1 MTYYRLGAFWHPDKI
16 VDNLTMRAGLNTADA
31 TSFELYVR
39 TFCHNLLTDGILN
52 YQSPFASSMIHMKVG
67 QIITHNVLGIN
78 LFVKAINDIIDYQNS
93 GDEHQEVKYNPI
105 DNDNLTANLTK
116 EDMVEH
122 HTLKSL
128 ADAIKTCPDIE
139 KVLTGIYNE
148 LSHMCIPCFT
158 ADIIANIST
167 LDLTDWLTTTTV
179 HVSQDTPEN
188 VITALVGANPT
199 LFNISSLIKDYL
211 LLSDNHVLS
220 LDWEPWWELTP
231 TVITVI
237 IWHE

>member
-1 MTYYRLGAFWHPDKI
+1 
-16 VDNLTMRAGLNTADA
+16 
-31 TSFELYVR
+31 
-39 TFCHNLLTDGILN
+39 
-52 YQSPFASSMIHMKVG
+52 
-67 QIITHNVLGIN
+67 
-78 LFVKAINDIIDYQNS
+78 
-93 GDEHQEVKYNPI
+93 
-105 DNDNLTANLTK
+105 
-116 EDMVEH
+116 
-122 HTLKSL
+122 
-128 ADAIKTCPDIE
+128 
-139 KVLTGIYNE
+139 
-148 LSHMCIPCFT
+148 MCIPCFT

-220 LDWEPWWELTP
+220 LDWQPWWELTP

-237 IWHE
+237 IDNE